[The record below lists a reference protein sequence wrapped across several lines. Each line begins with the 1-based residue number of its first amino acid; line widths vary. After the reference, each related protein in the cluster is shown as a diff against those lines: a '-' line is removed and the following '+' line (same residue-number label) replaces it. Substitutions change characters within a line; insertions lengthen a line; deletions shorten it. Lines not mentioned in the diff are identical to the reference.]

1 MMSLSNVYR
10 SVKGEI
16 PERSIHFSDVVIEQL
31 IVAHSASGEEKPKRI
46 KELDELSAK
55 IEEKNKELEQLK
67 IRSEELV
74 EEARQS
80 ALQLVEQANR
90 DAERVK
96 EAARQEGW
104 EIGHD
109 EGFARGLEEAQKQVD
124 TAKTVLIAAEA
135 ERRDRVVNSE
145 SFLIDLTIAAVE
157 QVVREYLPND
167 QDYIP
172 SLVRTLLA
180 EVERAYKVEVRVSP
194 VDFPSVLHHRQG
206 FERSF
211 VQRVELLILPDRSLN
226 QGDVVVAT
234 EYGTVDG
241 RLGTRLEQLHKLL
254 TTAAKEWESGVIA
267 ESKGE

>member
-1 MMSLSNVYR
+1 MMFLSNVYR

-16 PERSIHFSDVVIEQL
+16 PERSIHFADVVIEQL
-31 IVAHSASGEEKPKRI
+31 IVNQSEREEEKIRKT
-46 KELDELSAK
+46 KELEELNLK
-55 IEEKNKELEQLK
+55 IEEKNKELEHFKERTEQL
-67 IRSEELV
+67 I
-74 EEARQS
+74 EEAHQN
-80 ALQLVEQANR
+80 AIQLVAQANR
-90 DAERVK
+90 DAEGVR

-104 EIGHD
+104 QIGRD
-109 EGFARGLEEAQKQVD
+109 EGIARGLEEAQKQID
-124 TAKTVLIAAEA
+124 TAIAVLNAAEA
-135 ERRDRVVNSE
+135 ERRDRIVNSE
-145 SFLIDLTIAAVE
+145 SFLIDLTMTAVE

-172 SLVRTLLA
+172 SLVRTLLV

-194 VDFPSVLHHRQG
+194 VDFPSVIHHRQG

-211 VQRVELLILPDRSLN
+211 VQRVELLILPDRSLT

-254 TTAAKEWESGVIA
+254 ATAAKEWESSVIA